1 VKLCKITV
9 LGIRSPIVPQWYWK
23 LDYYKWN
30 VMNKLALIL
39 SLLASC
45 SVWAQGSIEAGKA
58 KSETCVACHGAD
70 GNSLITTYP
79 KLAGQHA
86 KYIEKQLKDLK
97 LGATSAGKQGR
108 YDPVMSA
115 MAMPLSDE
123 DMSDLA
129 AYFSSLPISSNSTP
143 EDVVSTGK
151 ALYTAGDASRGL
163 TACIACHGP
172 RGNGTELSGF
182 PKISGQHAD
191 YVKAQLMKFRDD
203 SRGND
208 MNAMMRDVAKKLTDA
223 DIEILS
229 KYVGGLH

>member
-1 VKLCKITV
+1 MK
-9 LGIRSPIVPQWYWK
+9 
-23 LDYYKWN
+23 
-30 VMNKLALIL
+30 KLALIL

-58 KSETCVACHGAD
+58 KSQTCVACHGAD
-70 GNSLITTYP
+70 GNSQITTYP

-97 LGATSAGKQGR
+97 LGMTSGGKQGR
-108 YDPVMSA
+108 YDLVMSG
-115 MAMPLSDE
+115 MAMPLSEE
-123 DMSDLA
+123 DMADLA

-143 EDVVSTGK
+143 EDVVAKGK
-151 ALYTAGDASRGL
+151 VLYNAGDASRGL
-163 TACIACHGP
+163 TACTACHGP

-191 YVKAQLMKFRDD
+191 YIKAQLQKFRDGN
-203 SRGND
+203 RGND
-208 MNAMMRDVAKKLTDA
+208 MNEMMRDVAKKLTDA

>member
-1 VKLCKITV
+1 MK
-9 LGIRSPIVPQWYWK
+9 
-23 LDYYKWN
+23 
-30 VMNKLALIL
+30 KLALIL

-58 KSETCVACHGAD
+58 KSQTCVACHGAD
-70 GNSLITTYP
+70 GNSQLAMYP

-97 LGATSAGKQGR
+97 LGMTSGGKQGR
-108 YDPVMSA
+108 YDPVMSG
-115 MAMPLSDE
+115 MAMPLSE
-123 DMSDLA
+123 QDMKDLS
-129 AYFSSLPISSNSTP
+129 AYYASLPISSNSTP
-143 EDVVSTGK
+143 ENVVEKGK
-151 ALYTAGDASRGL
+151 VLYAAGDAERGL

-191 YVKAQLMKFRDD
+191 YIKAQLEKFRD
-203 SRGND
+203 SNRAND
-208 MNAMMRDVAKKLTDA
+208 MNAMMRDIAKKLTDE
-223 DIEILS
+223 DIDTLS

>member
-1 VKLCKITV
+1 MK
-9 LGIRSPIVPQWYWK
+9 
-23 LDYYKWN
+23 
-30 VMNKLALIL
+30 KLALIL

-58 KSETCVACHGAD
+58 KSQTCVACHGAD

-86 KYIEKQLKDLK
+86 KYTEKQLIELR
-97 LGATSAGKQGR
+97 LGMTSGGKQGR
-108 YDPVMSA
+108 YDPVMSG

-123 DMSDLA
+123 DISDLS
-129 AYFSSLPISSNSTP
+129 AYFASLPISANSTP
-143 EDVVSTGK
+143 EDVVKTGK
-151 ALYTAGDASRGL
+151 ALYSGGDAERGL

-191 YVKAQLMKFRDD
+191 YIKAQLQKFREG
-203 SRGND
+203 SRNND
-208 MNAMMRDVAKKLTDA
+208 MNGMMQDVAKKLTDA

>member
-1 VKLCKITV
+1 
-9 LGIRSPIVPQWYWK
+9 
-23 LDYYKWN
+23 
-30 VMNKLALIL
+30 MNKLALIL

-70 GNSLITTYP
+70 GNSQVTNYP

-86 KYIEKQLKDLK
+86 KYLEKQLQDLK
-97 LGATSAGKQGR
+97 LGSTSGGEQGR

-115 MAMPLSDE
+115 MAVPLSDQ
-123 DMSDLA
+123 DIADLA
-129 AYFSSLPISSNSTP
+129 AYYSSLPISENSTP
-143 EDVVSTGK
+143 EDVVATGK
-151 ALYTAGDASRGL
+151 VLYTSGDASRGL

-191 YVKAQLMKFRDD
+191 YVKAQLLKFRDD

-223 DIEILS
+223 DIDTLS

>member
-1 VKLCKITV
+1 MK
-9 LGIRSPIVPQWYWK
+9 
-23 LDYYKWN
+23 
-30 VMNKLALIL
+30 KLALIL

-58 KSETCVACHGAD
+58 KSQTCVACHGAD
-70 GNSLITTYP
+70 GNSQITTYP

-97 LGATSAGKQGR
+97 LGMTSGGKQGR
-108 YDPVMSA
+108 YDPVMSG
-115 MAMPLSDE
+115 MAMPLSEE
-123 DMSDLA
+123 DMADLA

-143 EDVVSTGK
+143 EDVVAKGK
-151 ALYTAGDASRGL
+151 VLYNAGDASRGL
-163 TACIACHGP
+163 TACTACHGP
-172 RGNGTELSGF
+172 RANGTELSGF

-191 YVKAQLMKFRDD
+191 YIKAQLQKFRDGN
-203 SRGND
+203 RGND
-208 MNAMMRDVAKKLTDA
+208 MNEMMRDVAKKLTDA

>member
-1 VKLCKITV
+1 MK
-9 LGIRSPIVPQWYWK
+9 
-23 LDYYKWN
+23 
-30 VMNKLALIL
+30 KLALIL

-58 KSETCVACHGAD
+58 KSQTCVACHGAD
-70 GNSLITTYP
+70 GNSQLTMYP

-97 LGATSAGKQGR
+97 LGMTSNGKQGR
-108 YDPVMSA
+108 YDPVMSG
-115 MAMPLSDE
+115 MAMPLSE
-123 DMSDLA
+123 QDMQDLA
-129 AYFSSLPISSNSTP
+129 AYYASLPISPNTTP
-143 EDVVSTGK
+143 ENVVEKGK
-151 ALYTAGDASRGL
+151 SLYTAGDAERGL

-191 YVKAQLMKFRDD
+191 YIKAQLEKFRDEK
-203 SRGND
+203 RGND
-208 MNAMMRDVAKKLTDA
+208 MNAMMRDVAKKLTDD
-223 DIEILS
+223 DIAVLS

>member
-1 VKLCKITV
+1 
-9 LGIRSPIVPQWYWK
+9 
-23 LDYYKWN
+23 
-30 VMNKLALIL
+30 MNKLALIL

-70 GNSLITTYP
+70 GNSQITTYP

-86 KYIEKQLKDLK
+86 KYIEKQLKELK

-123 DMSDLA
+123 DASDLA
-129 AYFSSLPISSNSTP
+129 AYFSSLPISPNSTP
-143 EDVVSTGK
+143 EDVVATGK
-151 ALYTAGDASRGL
+151 ALYTAGDAARGL

-191 YVKAQLMKFRDD
+191 YVKAQLLKFRDD
-203 SRGND
+203 SRSND
-208 MNAMMRDVAKKLTDA
+208 MNAMMRDVAKNLTDA
-223 DIEILS
+223 DIETLS

>member
-1 VKLCKITV
+1 MK
-9 LGIRSPIVPQWYWK
+9 
-23 LDYYKWN
+23 
-30 VMNKLALIL
+30 KLALIL

-58 KSETCVACHGAD
+58 KSQTCVACHGAD
-70 GNSLITTYP
+70 GNSQITTYP

-97 LGATSAGKQGR
+97 LGMTSGGKQGR
-108 YDPVMSA
+108 YDPVMSG
-115 MAMPLSDE
+115 MAMPLSEE
-123 DMSDLA
+123 DMADLA

-143 EDVVSTGK
+143 EDVVAKGK
-151 ALYTAGDASRGL
+151 VLYNAGDASRGL
-163 TACIACHGP
+163 TACTACHGP

-191 YVKAQLMKFRDD
+191 YIKAQLQKFRDGK
-203 SRGND
+203 RGND
-208 MNAMMRDVAKKLTDA
+208 MNEMMRDVAKKLTDA

>member
-1 VKLCKITV
+1 
-9 LGIRSPIVPQWYWK
+9 
-23 LDYYKWN
+23 
-30 VMNKLALIL
+30 MNKLALIL

-97 LGATSAGKQGR
+97 LGAKSAGKQGR

-191 YVKAQLMKFRDD
+191 YVKAQLMKFRDE